1 MLAHLDGKWERDGS
15 PAPLM
20 LNLVPSE
27 MDDMVYVARKLG
39 NLLAAGLGTSVPTLH
54 TSLQNWRVNP
64 GIGQVG
70 GQSETRTP
78 PPKDP
83 IEAVLEYF
91 PGEKWTR
98 PVVIAIDEFQNL
110 PGDKFSPA
118 AEMLFNLHECRYQAP
133 LTVVVGGL
141 GDTLVSA
148 ASRACWTRQN
158 IQWVTSMRMR
168 PTN

>member
-1 MLAHLDGKWERDGS
+1 M
-15 PAPLM
+15 
-20 LNLVPSE
+20 SE
-27 MDDMVYVARKLG
+27 PDL
-39 NLLAAGLGTSVPTLH
+39 AGLKSFIELGAGVEPP
-54 TSLQNWRVNP
+54 VF
-64 GIGQVG
+64 VG
-70 GQSETRTP
+70 RGAAIR
-78 PPKDP
+78 DM
-83 IEAVLEYF
+83 EYF